1 MMACCWVLVVPVD
14 VDDVD
19 DVSAFALAALLLAV
33 SLGLASSFSKLLNPP
48 ELLAAEVCP
57 VVVPSRL
64 AASADEA
71 LPVVCPVTSLS
82 RLEALVLLLA
92 AEVCPSI
99 AAIRPP
105 AVAALPLSSAADNR
119 PAALLADV
127 LVPVLSVLLARL
139 SSVDSVLAVPVADD
153 DPVPSNVPSDELV
166 ELSSTRLITALAN
179 GATPDDVP
187 VLPAEVDP
195 ALCD

>member
-14 VDDVD
+14 VDDV
-19 DVSAFALAALLLAV
+19 SAVALAALLLAV

-57 VVVPSRL
+57 VVAPSRL

-71 LPVVCPVTSLS
+71 LPAVCPVTSLS

-92 AEVCPSI
+92 ADVCPSI

-139 SSVDSVLAVPVADD
+139 SSVDNVLAVPVADD

-187 VLPAEVDP
+187 VLPAEVAP

>member
-1 MMACCWVLVVPVD
+1 MMACCWVLVVVPLDVVPLA
-14 VDDVD
+14 VDDVPE
-19 DVSAFALAALLLAV
+19 VAVVALLPV
-33 SLGLASSFSKLLNPP
+33 DSLGLASSLNRLLNPP

-57 VVVPSRL
+57 PSASSRL
-64 AASADEA
+64 AASVDEA
-71 LPVVCPVTSLS
+71 LPEVCPVNSLS
-82 RLEALVLLLA
+82 RLLALVLLLA

-105 AVAALPLSSAADNR
+105 AEAALPLSSAADNR
-119 PAALLADV
+119 PAALVADV

-139 SSVDSVLAVPVADD
+139 SSVDSVLVALD

-179 GATPDDVP
+179 GASPDDVV
-187 VLPAEVDP
+187 VLAAAVVPP
-195 ALCD
+195 PCD